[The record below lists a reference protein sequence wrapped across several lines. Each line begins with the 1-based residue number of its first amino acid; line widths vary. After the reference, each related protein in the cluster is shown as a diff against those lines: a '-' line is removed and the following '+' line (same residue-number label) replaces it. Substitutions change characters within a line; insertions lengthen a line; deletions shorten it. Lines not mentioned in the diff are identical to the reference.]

1 MNFRETALCAVVLFG
16 AATPAAGA
24 EGELPG
30 KRWEVTLNLYNWDA
44 LADLQPLAG
53 GSFDTVGA
61 GFAGAIHWP
70 IKRFK
75 NSELMLGVGAG
86 IMASES
92 STPGLVDELLVRQLF
107 VSPSVK
113 WIFGDKHHVSL
124 DAGIAYHLVDIAEV
138 DSGYGATGLE
148 FEYFEKHTATPF
160 IGVTWDINAGR
171 TVMAA
176 AFSIGLKVYFVDFGT
191 VRDEDLSLP
200 PTLGP
205 NAGKLDGTM
214 IVLQLGSAAR

>member
-1 MNFRETALCAVVLFG
+1 MNFREMALCAVVLFG
-16 AATPAAGA
+16 VTTPAAGA
-24 EGELPG
+24 EEELPG

-44 LADLQPLAG
+44 LADLRPVAG
-53 GSFDTVGA
+53 GSFDTVGV

-70 IKRFK
+70 VKRFK
-75 NSELMLGVGAG
+75 NSELMLGAG
-86 IMASES
+86 GGILTSES
-92 STPGLVDELLVRQLF
+92 SAPGQVDDLLVRQLF

-124 DAGIAYHLVDIAEV
+124 DAGISYHLLDIAEV
-138 DSGYGATGLE
+138 DSGYGATGLT
-148 FEYFEKHTATPF
+148 FEYFQKNTTTPF
-160 IGVTWDINAGR
+160 VGITWDISAGR
-171 TVMAA
+171 TEMVA
-176 AFSIGLKVYFVDFGT
+176 AFTLGLKVHFVDFGT
-191 VRDEDLSLP
+191 ARDEDFSLP